1 MMPLSIHPTKKRN
14 NTMLQNMGIGEW
26 VVVLVIVLIF
36 FGPKN
41 LPKLAQSIGKSVREL
56 KNGLNGLGD
65 DLKETLTSPPDQP
78 VKPRTEAKAETQ
90 PAAQEKTGDTES
102 NSTTV

>member
-1 MMPLSIHPTKKRN
+1 
-14 NTMLQNMGIGEW
+14 MLGNMGMSEW
-26 VVVLVIVLIF
+26 IIILVIVLIF

-65 DLKETLTSPPDQP
+65 DLKETLTAPPDQP
-78 VKPRTEAKAETQ
+78 AKPHTEAKAEAQ
-90 PAAQEKTGDTES
+90 PATQEKSDDSES
-102 NSTTV
+102 NATKV